1 MPVENLQSSIFD
13 PLGIEIFAIDETL
26 ESVFIGLR
34 GVYFRLFYKES
45 KKPIHAINQ
54 QRKEAYFRRYKEI
67 GVQKNQ
73 YRYNEWLKKRDAVVI
88 YGIEL
93 KEMLAIEL
101 TDYRTITHADGHK

>member
-1 MPVENLQSSIFD
+1 MPVENTQSFIFD
-13 PLGIEIFAIDETL
+13 PLGIEIFAIDETF

-45 KKPIHAINQ
+45 KKPVHAINQ
-54 QRKEAYFRRYKEI
+54 HRKEAYFSRYKEI

-93 KEMLAIEL
+93 KKMLAVEL
-101 TDYRTITHADGHK
+101 SEYRTFTNADDYK